1 MATTTTIYADTDANL
16 REDAPDTNYS
26 GNSSIRCG
34 QYGSSKRR
42 HGVLKFD
49 VSSFTKPSDIITA
62 NLYLTI
68 SSDSGSTRTMKIAR
82 LNQDFVESEVTWNI
96 ASTGVAWTGGAG
108 GEGNGA
114 FTEPT
119 YSISV
124 GNLQGDQEVDIKDLV
139 VDAINRRD
147 NELWL
152 IICFDPA
159 DTAQT
164 PTGNSA
170 FYPSEDATE
179 SNRPK
184 ITVVVADRLAW
195 LGTVD
200 GNAGNNLN
208 WSGATLPTTSD
219 YVYFN
224 TGSADVTS
232 GNIICH
238 SLFIGEDYT
247 GVIRGALGMPI
258 LILSNST
265 PEGQVMV
272 VNKKKGLFL
281 LEDRVRIPRSVYI
294 MNTPPDECSFE
305 NGMGGAGY
313 NMFVDKTVG
322 NLSVVGDSNLV
333 MSSSKNSKRV
343 TTSGTKTDIIANG
356 KKLTLDNGCNNI
368 TLANGG
374 RVIGKDCVDGDLT
387 IASGVFNQLGN
398 AVNGDLVMYGGV
410 FNFKNNE
417 NAVSDTVDVYLWRK
431 AMFMAK
437 SDSTDW
443 SPQGVIN
450 IRGGNFVLDIGSS
463 IDVS

>member
-34 QYGSSKRR
+34 QYGSSERR

-170 FYPSEDATE
+170 FYPSEDATA

-184 ITVVVADRLAW
+184 IAVTVADRIAW
-195 LGTVD
+195 VGTVD
-200 GNAGNNLN
+200 GDASNYRNYNP
-208 WSGATLPTTSD
+208 TVLPTTSD
-219 YVYFN
+219 YVLFN
-224 TGSADVTS
+224 DGSVSVTT
-232 GNIICH
+232 GNINCH
-238 SLFIGEDYT
+238 SLYIGEDYT
-247 GVIRGALGMPI
+247 GEIATTGGSAIRIVSSTSYSGQEAVI
-258 LILSNST
+258 
-265 PEGQVMV
+265 
-272 VNKKKGLFL
+272 NKSKGKFL
-281 LEDRVRIPRSVYI
+281 LEDYEDYNRSIYI
-294 MNTPPDECSFE
+294 KNTPSDACTWS
-305 NGMGGAGY
+305 NTAGSY